1 MSYKPQVKV
10 NGEWNGNGLRFATK
24 EEAESRAADLF
35 SRWTLCT
42 AHRAVESDDPVKNR
56 LEEGQ
61 LIFLEDEDQDGEEAK
76 EASEQVSTYIVPAN
90 VPEGTVIEAE
100 EDKEPTA

>member
-1 MSYKPQVKV
+1 MSFKPQVKV

-35 SRWTLCT
+35 GRWTLCT

-56 LEEGQ
+56 LEDGQ
-61 LIFLEDEDQDGEEAK
+61 LIFLADEDQGDDKG
-76 EASEQVSTYIVPAN
+76 EQVSTYIVPHDA
-90 VPEGTVIEAE
+90 PEGTVITAE
-100 EDKEPTA
+100 EDKPPTA

>member
-1 MSYKPQVKV
+1 MSYKPQVQV

-24 EEAESRAADLF
+24 KEAEDRAADLF

-42 AHRAVESDDPVKNR
+42 AHRAVESDEPVKNR
-56 LEEGQ
+56 LQNGE
-61 LIFLEDEDQDGEEAK
+61 LIFLEDVTLVEEEAQGG
-76 EASEQVSTYIVPAN
+76 EQVSTYIVPHD
-90 VPEGTVIEAE
+90 VPEGTVIVAE